1 MPVDFMISHEE
12 WVKLEIEANVNPR
25 AINANYVKNLRQ
37 GKHYFFKELFYKAKD
52 FPIVNKYD
60 LVKLIVDEQPFG
72 ADRVVLEI
80 EGEKLPISIFS
91 ARMASRAMHATAYYQ
106 THASTPMKTVLELGG
121 GFGRCLRDCLSINSI
136 KTAYYIDLPLNVGLA
151 ATYLEACFPGRVNLV
166 WDAHDE
172 IISGKINV
180 LAPWLIDKIDEPIDL
195 MINFYSLH
203 HMPQVTMN
211 HYFDTLIYP
220 KVRFLYHENRM
231 YPRSMNEG
239 EGSLLHV
246 AARQQFTIHAG
257 PEEGENLSFD
267 LSTGKEIGVLPI
279 IKAEFLVNKTLKV

>member
-12 WVKLEIEANVNPR
+12 WVRLEIEADVNPR
-25 AINANYVKNLRQ
+25 AINANYVENLRR
-37 GKHYFFKELFYKAKD
+37 GVFHFIKELFYKAQD
-52 FPIVNKYD
+52 FPIVDKCD
-60 LVKLIVDEQPFG
+60 LLKLIIDEQPFG
-72 ADRVVLEI
+72 ADRVALEI

-121 GFGRCLRDCLSINSI
+121 GFGRLLARLFKHQFYRNCVL
-136 KTAYYIDLPLNVGLA
+136 YDLPLNVGLA

-166 WDAHDE
+166 WDAHDA

-211 HYFDTLIYP
+211 HYFNTLIYP

-231 YPRSMNEG
+231 HPRSMKEG
-239 EGSLLHV
+239 EGSLLRV

-257 PEEGENLSFD
+257 PEK
-267 LSTGKEIGVLPI
+267 GKSI
-279 IKAEFLVNKTLKV
+279 I